1 MERKKIKEILMSMRT
16 QENEELVNNILGKLD
31 LMDED
36 SIQKAITKVG
46 DNEDNIRKFFE
57 SKLSERRQN
66 NNDEKFPINGM
77 FTYGISGNCIHLH
90 LPVDLHKQIREEGL
104 SRTIDT
110 VNFYLLDAIDR
121 IQRLKNNGF
130 HRFKGKDSIYMIS
143 PALVGKELKTLE
155 NLDFTTHLYRKKD
168 LKNKKFVNDSPE
180 ASLATKIFGEDKN
193 IGTALISFDI
203 IQTEEW
209 QKKKRDK
216 YKEFEEKGIAL
227 EEKIKE

>member
-1 MERKKIKEILMSMRT
+1 MKRKKIKEILMSMRT
-16 QENEELVNNILGKLD
+16 QENEGLVNNLLGKID

-36 SIQKAITKVG
+36 SLQKAIRKVG

-57 SKLSERRQN
+57 SKLDERQQN

-90 LPVDLHKQIREEGL
+90 LPVDLHKQILQEGL

-110 VNFYLLDAIDR
+110 VNLYLLDAVDR
-121 IQRLKNNGF
+121 IQRLKNDGF

-155 NLDFTTHLYRKKD
+155 NLDFTTNFYRKKE
-168 LKNKKFVNDSPE
+168 LKDKEFLKENPE

-193 IGTALISFDI
+193 IGTALIRI
-203 IQTEEW
+203 ETIQTEEW
-209 QKKKRDK
+209 QIKKRKK
-216 YKEFEEKGIAL
+216 YRELEEKGITL
-227 EEKIKE
+227 KESKIK